1 MAAAGSAVD
10 AVAADFAARLMAGF
24 DKVAGERLA
33 QKVEALSER
42 IIERLPEVVF
52 LPPPPAEFPEERLL
66 SVKEVARLLG
76 CSSRTVQ
83 LRLDRGE
90 LAYVLERGSENRKV
104 PYSWVVEYIH
114 ALPRFTGPL
123 HARRAVDAPV

>member
-1 MAAAGSAVD
+1 MAKAAVD
-10 AVAADFAARLMAGF
+10 AVAADFAASLMAGG
-24 DKVAGERLA
+24 DKVADERLA

-42 IIERLPEVVF
+42 ILARL
-52 LPPPPAEFPEERLL
+52 PEERLL
-66 SVKEVARLLG
+66 SVKELARLLG
-76 CSSRTVQ
+76 CSSRMVQ

-90 LAYVLERGSENRKV
+90 LAYVLERGSKNRKV

-123 HARRAVDAPV
+123 HARCAVDAPV

>member
-1 MAAAGSAVD
+1 MAAAGTAVD
-10 AVAADFAARLMAGF
+10 AVAADFAASLMAGV
-24 DKVAGERLA
+24 DKVADERLA

-42 IIERLPEVVF
+42 ILARLPEVVF
-52 LPPPPAEFPEERLL
+52 LPPPAEFPEERLL

-76 CSSRTVQ
+76 CSSRVVQ

-90 LAYVLERGSENRKV
+90 LAYVLERGSKNRKV

-123 HARRAVDAPV
+123 HARCAVDAPV